1 MYFFALQQLS
11 TAVMKIN
18 GRTILPKKFNR
29 CILYILYK
37 FIKTYLYSMTE
48 NQYQILSAA
57 QNYATDLYQTKV
69 SKSIHFHTLLHTQE
83 VLAASEKMAEYY
95 QLADEDRFALALA
108 AWFHDTG
115 YSGGTAKGHE
125 ELSIELALKFLN
137 EHKAGQAVI
146 DKVKGCI
153 NATRIPQSPNNLIEQ
168 IICDADLFHL
178 GTGDFKEKNR
188 LLREELNDFGG
199 QDLSKKDWRKLNIE
213 FLEKHTYFTSFAKEN
228 LQPLKTVYLQ
238 ELKDKR
244 IMEEKPGKK
253 NSKKGEIPELVK
265 HKDKGKEKNKEAGI
279 TEDEEKKLADVKKK
293 KEKESQS
300 ERAVSTV
307 FRIVA
312 QSQNNLSQMADS
324 KSNILISVNAIILSI
339 MISSIFEKLKTD
351 AYLQVPFTILVTI
364 CVLSMVFAI
373 LATRPT
379 VTSGTFT
386 KDDIAAKKTNLLFF
400 GNFHKMGLP
409 DYDWA
414 MTELLADKN
423 YLYSSMI
430 KDTYFLGIV
439 LAKKYKYLRIAYNI
453 FMFGLIASMIAFTV
467 AFLAPG
473 ATEMYQ

>member
-1 MYFFALQQLS
+1 
-11 TAVMKIN
+11 
-18 GRTILPKKFNR
+18 
-29 CILYILYK
+29 
-37 FIKTYLYSMTE
+37 MTE
-48 NQYQILSAA
+48 NQFQVLAAA

-69 SKSIHFHTLLHTQE
+69 SKSIHFHTLQHTQE

-95 QLADEDRFALALA
+95 QLADEDRFSLSLA

-125 ELSIELALKFLN
+125 ELSVELALKFLN
-137 EHKAGQAVI
+137 EHQIGQPVI

-153 NATRIPQSPNNLIEQ
+153 NATRIPQTPNSLIEQ

-199 QDLSKKDWRKLNIE
+199 NNLSKKDWRRLNID
-213 FLEKHTYFTSFAKEN
+213 FLEKHNYFTSYAKEN
-228 LQPLKTVYLQ
+228 LQPLKTVYLD
-238 ELKDKR
+238 ELNEKLKG
-244 IMEEKPGKK
+244 EEKTDKK
-253 NSKKGEIPELVK
+253 HSKKEELPVLVK
-265 HKDKGKEKNKEAGI
+265 HKDKDKEKSKDKGI
-279 TEDEEKKLADVKKK
+279 TEEEQKKVAELKKK

-300 ERAVSTV
+300 ERAISTV

-312 QSQNNLSQMADS
+312 QSQNNLSQMADA

-339 MISSIFEKLKTD
+339 MIGSLFDKLQTD
-351 AYLQVPFTILVTI
+351 TYLQIPFMTLVLV
-364 CVLSMVFAI
+364 CVVSMVFAI
-373 LATRPT
+373 LATRPNI
-379 VTSGTFT
+379 TSGTFT
-386 KDDIAAKKTNLLFF
+386 KEDIAAKRTNLLFF

-439 LAKKYKYLRIAYNI
+439 LARKYKYLRIAYNI
-453 FMFGLIASMIAFTV
+453 FMFGLIAAMIAFTI
-467 AFLAPG
+467 AFLVPD
-473 ATEMYQ
+473 ATEVYAQ

>member
-1 MYFFALQQLS
+1 
-11 TAVMKIN
+11 
-18 GRTILPKKFNR
+18 
-29 CILYILYK
+29 
-37 FIKTYLYSMTE
+37 MTE
-48 NQYQILSAA
+48 NQFQILAAA
-57 QNYATDLYQTKV
+57 QNYVTDLYQTKV

-95 QLADEDRFALALA
+95 QLADEDRFALSLA

-115 YSGGTAKGHE
+115 YSGGSAKGHE
-125 ELSIELALKFLN
+125 DLSVELAVKFLT
-137 EHKAGQAVI
+137 EKQVSQVVI

-153 NATRIPQSPNNLIEQ
+153 NATRIPQTPNNLIEQ

-178 GTGDFKEKNR
+178 GTGDFKDKNR

-199 QDLSKKDWRKLNIE
+199 HNLSKKDWRRLNVE
-213 FLEKHTYFTSFAKEN
+213 FLDRHNYFTSFAKEN
-228 LQPLKTVYLQ
+228 LQPLKTVYQ
-238 ELKDKR
+238 EELNGKLKGNEKADKKIKKEELPLLVKNKDK
-244 IMEEKPGKK
+244 
-253 NSKKGEIPELVK
+253 
-265 HKDKGKEKNKEAGI
+265 DKEKSLEKGL
-279 TEDEEKKLADVKKK
+279 TEEEQKKVADIKKK

-300 ERAVSTV
+300 ERAIATV

-312 QSQNNLSQMADS
+312 QSQNNLSQMADA

-339 MISSIFEKLKTD
+339 MIGSLFDKLRTD
-351 AYLQVPFTILVTI
+351 AYLQIPFMTLVI
-364 CVLSMVFAI
+364 VCVVSMIFAI

-379 VTSGTFT
+379 ITSGTFT
-386 KDDIAAKKTNLLFF
+386 KDDIAAKRTNLLFF

-453 FMFGLIASMIAFTV
+453 FMFGLIAAMIAFTI
-467 AFLAPG
+467 AFLVPD
-473 ATEMYQ
+473 ATEVYA